1 MDGVRARGAT
11 WVKFGA
17 ASSPSL
23 GSPTGTGTSIDSGG
37 AEEQEA
43 GGEDRDMGAK
53 YIGAVVQA
61 WFEMVDELKKSQPKK
76 KSSMCVVQ

>member
-17 ASSPSL
+17 LSSPSL
-23 GSPTGTGTSIDSGG
+23 GGKSIDYGA
-37 AEEQEA
+37 AEEA
-43 GGEDRDMGAK
+43 GEDRDMGAK
-53 YIGAVVQA
+53 YIGAVVEA
-61 WFEMVDELKKSQPKK
+61 WFEMVDELKKSEPKK